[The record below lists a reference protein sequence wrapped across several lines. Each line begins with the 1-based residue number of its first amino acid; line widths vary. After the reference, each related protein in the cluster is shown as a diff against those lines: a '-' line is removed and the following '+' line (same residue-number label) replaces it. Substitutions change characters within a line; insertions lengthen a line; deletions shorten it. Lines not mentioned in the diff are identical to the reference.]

1 MAEKA
6 AESGEGMMVEN
17 ENSELAVVL
26 IIVTR
31 AIVGWYNF
39 RCGVVCKP
47 ALKLQSCL

>member
-31 AIVGWYNF
+31 AIVGVTIAAVWL
-39 RCGVVCKP
+39 
-47 ALKLQSCL
+47 ASQH